1 MMANSDCD
9 SLARTELFGIGQVLS
24 DELRPY
30 PGRKE
35 TVARMVAAC
44 TITTLIAMTFR
55 LPYAFLGIF
64 YSFVISRQTPRW
76 LIRNGFAAVAGSAA
90 AVVYTAAGV
99 QLFYDYEV
107 LHFVFLVFT
116 LYLVFYLKRAM
127 GNDAVTFGFGV
138 TSTVALTLIWDLP
151 HPTEVHLISTF
162 SLSFVVMLGTLVAM
176 AVAWISLHLGHAQD
190 ATPVRPIAPFLVPD
204 AFSNPEYGRFAFKGC
219 AAGLLCYV
227 LDSSVAWPVIMG
239 ACAETCIV
247 AARPLSTGAGT
258 RNERLFVSV
267 TALILG
273 GVVFGFGSH
282 GLLLPYVDS
291 VTGFMLQFAVIVALA
306 AWVATSSPKLAY
318 AGTLGAMGFFFPM
331 VQRFAPNPPLAR
343 SGAFMLD
350 LVLALFAFWLVLDGA
365 SDRQASPEA
374 AQFV

>member
-1 MMANSDCD
+1 MTANSNPDG
-9 SLARTELFGIGQVLS
+9 LVRTELSGIWQVLS
-24 DELRPY
+24 DELSPY
-30 PGRKE
+30 RGRKE
-35 TVARMVAAC
+35 TVVRMVAAC
-44 TITTLIAMTFR
+44 TITTLIVMTFR

-76 LIRNGFAAVAGSAA
+76 LVRNGFAAVAGSAA
-90 AVVYTAAGV
+90 AVVYTVAGV

-116 LYLVFYLKRAM
+116 LYLVFYLKRAV

-138 TSTVALTLIWDLP
+138 TATVALTLIWDLP
-151 HPTEVHLISTF
+151 HPTEAHLISTF

-176 AVAWISLHLGHAQD
+176 AAAWISLHLGHAQD
-190 ATPVRPIAPFLVPD
+190 ATPVRSSAPFFVPD
-204 AFSNPEYGRFAFKGC
+204 ALSNPEYGKFALKGC
-219 AAGLLCYV
+219 VAGLLCYV

-291 VTGFMLQFAVIVALA
+291 VTGFMLQFAVIAALA
-306 AWVATSSPKLAY
+306 AWVATSSPRLAY